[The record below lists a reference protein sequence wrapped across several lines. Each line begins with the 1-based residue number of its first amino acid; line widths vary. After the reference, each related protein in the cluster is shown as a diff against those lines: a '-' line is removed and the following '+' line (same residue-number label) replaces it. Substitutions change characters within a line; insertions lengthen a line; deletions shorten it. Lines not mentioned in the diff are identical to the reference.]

1 MRRISCAP
9 RINIKNKYEGQKKAK
24 WVSENYIK
32 RLDAIATTHQNDN
45 NKKNSNNNKRNNKR
59 RSNNNNS
66 WMNAVGNRAGDLVS
80 ALSAL

>member
-9 RINIKNKYEGQKKAK
+9 RINIKNKYEGQKQAK

-45 NKKNSNNNKRNNKR
+45 NNKRSNSNR
-59 RSNNNNS
+59 NNNNS
-66 WMNAVGNRAGDLVS
+66 WMNAVGNTAGDLVS

>member
-32 RLDAIATTHQNDN
+32 RLDAIATTHQNG
-45 NKKNSNNNKRNNKR
+45 NNNKRNNKKR
-59 RSNNNNS
+59 RSNNNS